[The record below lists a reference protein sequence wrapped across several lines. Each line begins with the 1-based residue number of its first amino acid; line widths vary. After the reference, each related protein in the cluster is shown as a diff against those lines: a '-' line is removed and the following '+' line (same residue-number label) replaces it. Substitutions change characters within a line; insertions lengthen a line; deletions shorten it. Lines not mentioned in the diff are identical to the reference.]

1 MSRSPLLDL
10 SRLGSDERH
19 RALAPAFSI
28 GAIARVARPAATAAA
43 LSAAPVNMAGVGSA
57 AADRERP
64 RPVGQPTGPGD
75 RPSERWPRKRPTG
88 TMAEV
93 TETKETT
100 SPLGFLAADRPVTD
114 VSHSLR
120 AGEPLKPPSSSP
132 AARRVRPEVR

>member
-43 LSAAPVNMAGVGSA
+43 LSAAPVNKAGVGSA
-57 AADRERP
+57 AADREAS
-64 RPVGQPTGPGD
+64 
-75 RPSERWPRKRPTG
+75 SERWPRKRPTG